1 MLKMLGFVVIYPSP
15 SFGSVEQQLWSC
27 SSLCQA
33 ALKHWSVWLEHTN
46 TLHVS
51 WAPVSSALLL
61 ALVVVPLW
69 FELSPCCVSHQS
81 VTSQLWCL

>member
-1 MLKMLGFVVIYPSP
+1 MLKMLGAVVVYPSP

-33 ALKHWSVWLEHTN
+33 ALKRWSTTN
-46 TLHVS
+46 TLHLP

-69 FELSPCCVSHQS
+69 FELELLSPRCVC
-81 VTSQLWCL
+81 TI